1 MRCLIIP
8 FGECSVPV
16 PPDVGGRYVHRSVA
30 VAVFPGGLMEAV
42 ATCTARWR
50 LPCAPHDA
58 GGRLDAATPGGR
70 HVHRS
75 EAVAVG
81 VAVTPGQRP
90 LVGVLWSVEI
100 S

>member
-1 MRCLIIP
+1 MRYMIIP

-30 VAVFPGGLMEAV
+30 VAVFP
-42 ATCTARWR
+42 WR
-50 LPCAPHDA
+50 LD
-58 GGRLDAATPGGR
+58 GGGR

-75 EAVAVG
+75 VAVAVC